1 MAIISFFVR
10 KRAAFLPVC
19 CKKLPK
25 AYIFSIEKGL
35 LTDVSSPSSGKNPG
49 FLLFGRKPG
58 SDILTSL
65 TDCPQLDVS
74 GDGFGVDLADILTAG
89 DKAVCDAVPA
99 DGFEIQLI
107 PAAALRKREAEISAD
122 AVEVD
127 LIRRCITVD
136 ACFA

>member
-49 FLLFGRKPG
+49 FLLFGGKPG

-89 DKAVCDAVPA
+89 DKAVCDA
-99 DGFEIQLI
+99 
-107 PAAALRKREAEISAD
+107 
-122 AVEVD
+122 AVSYTH
-127 LIRRCITVD
+127 LTLPTTQTV
-136 ACFA
+136 